1 MNSLKEYSWYD
12 FEKLSKDA
20 KKGFL
25 IRMKPIAERVGRTDL
40 ILYNKYAEQF
50 GLERIKPVS

>member
-1 MNSLKEYSWYD
+1 MKENSWFD
-12 FEKLSKDA
+12 FDKLPEDEK
-20 KKGFL
+20 KKFL

-50 GLERIKPVS
+50 GLTKIKPVF